1 MERRRFILDAI
12 THAPSQSIADE
23 LSDLRYSHT
32 GLNGSGSSVANE
44 DQMSREELTS
54 ESRTKR
60 AVARKH
66 KLEALKSR
74 HQVEVRFQALE
85 KIFERNGTIKVPRY
99 LGVTQVRRAHDA
111 NYLHVGTN
119 TQDGALKASSEPS
132 PSLTIVDPKLRRAYS
147 KSEVEVP
154 STAGRQLA
162 RHHQLQPVA
171 AAQWTDGGD
180 KRNLIR

>member
-32 GLNGSGSSVANE
+32 GLNGGGSSAVNG
-44 DQMSREELTS
+44 DQLSHEELTS
-54 ESRTKR
+54 ESRVKR

-119 TQDGALKASSEPS
+119 TQDGALKASSES
-132 PSLTIVDPKLRRAYS
+132 SLAIADPKLRRSHS
-147 KSEVEVP
+147 KSEIDV
-154 STAGRQLA
+154 SSIAGRQLA
-162 RHHQLQPVA
+162 RHHQLQSVA
-171 AAQWTDGGD
+171 AAQWTNGDG